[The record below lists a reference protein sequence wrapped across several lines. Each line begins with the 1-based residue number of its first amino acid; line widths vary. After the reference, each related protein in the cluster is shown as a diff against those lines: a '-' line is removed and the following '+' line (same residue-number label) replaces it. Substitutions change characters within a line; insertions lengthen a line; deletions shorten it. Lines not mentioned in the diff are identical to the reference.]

1 MTILFIVLLFDC
13 VFWLVFSCLLFA
25 LQPDEARK
33 SAKAARVVKMC
44 FALISVVPFGVDIL
58 VNR

>member
-1 MTILFIVLLFDC
+1 MTILFIALLFDC
-13 VFWLVFSCLLFA
+13 VIVLVFSCLLCA

-33 SAKAARVVKMC
+33 SAKAARVVKIC

>member
-13 VFWLVFSCLLFA
+13 VFGLVFSCLFCA

>member
-13 VFWLVFSCLLFA
+13 AIVLVFSCLFCA

-33 SAKAARVVKMC
+33 SAKAARVVKIC
-44 FALISVVPFGVDIL
+44 FALISVVLFDVDVL

>member
-1 MTILFIVLLFDC
+1 MTILFIALLFDC
-13 VFWLVFSCLLFA
+13 VIALVFSCLFCA

-33 SAKAARVVKMC
+33 SARAARVVKIC
-44 FALISVVPFGVDIL
+44 FAFISMGLFEVDIL